1 MVRTR
6 RKGVTVTVIADLDI
20 ETFVATEYPRVVAA
34 VRLITGDRDGA
45 ADAVQDAIVGL
56 LTNPPSRPVKNTA
69 AYITVTASN
78 KARDAHRRKGAEA
91 RALRRIGAP
100 PESGVDALEAL
111 DVDVR
116 AALDDLPRQ
125 QRQVCVLH
133 YLLDESV
140 ESIAESLGVSAGTVK
155 TQLHRG
161 RAALAARI
169 QKEDHRG

>member
-1 MVRTR
+1 M
-6 RKGVTVTVIADLDI
+6 TVIADLDI

-34 VRLITGDRDGA
+34 VRLITGDREGA

-56 LTNPPSRPVKNTA
+56 LASPPSRPIANTA

-78 KARDAHRRKGAEA
+78 KARDAQRRRGAEG
-91 RALRRIGAP
+91 RALRKIGTP
-100 PESGVDALEAL
+100 PDTTLDAIEAL

-116 AALDDLPRQ
+116 AALEGLPRQ

-155 TQLHRG
+155 TQLHRA